1 MTYSNNMVAMV
12 TQLYVNMQYY
22 MQIPQ
27 TCSLHTVKLNSFN
40 MCNEVSFL
48 CMERTRCFP
57 FT

>member
-1 MTYSNNMVAMV
+1 MVAIV

-40 MCNEVSFL
+40 MCNDVSFHGYG
-48 CMERTRCFP
+48 MH
-57 FT
+57 